1 MSGKSILVPL
11 ITPLNEQEQVCETSL
26 KRLLNSLA
34 PHVDGYIPC
43 LTSGEGWRLSR
54 QQWLQMLEMTLRHA
68 GDKLV
73 IAGIERSSTQ
83 EVLDFARLAQEAGAQ
98 AVMFTSPFTPGISQ
112 QAIIDH
118 YQAIH
123 DATQLDIFMYNE
135 AALSGNEKSFATLNA
150 IARLPRVIGLKDS
163 PSISR
168 SQDQVDAIRQQ
179 GVDYFI
185 GWETQLAGE
194 LESDGNVVSLANLEP
209 LLCRQATVRQQP
221 ALSHEIAT
229 LNERYLLSAPDWY
242 AQVKRELKARG
253 VINSD
258 RVLTEEAA

>member
-1 MSGKSILVPL
+1 MSGKTILVPL
-11 ITPLNEQEQVCETSL
+11 VTPLNEQEQVCEASL
-26 KRLLNSLA
+26 ERLLSSLA

-54 QQWLQMLEMTLRHA
+54 RQWLQMLQLTLKHA
-68 GDKLV
+68 GDKVV

-83 EVLDFARLAQEAGAQ
+83 EVLDLALMAQDTGAQ

-118 YQAIH
+118 YQTVH
-123 DATQLDIFMYNE
+123 DATHLDIFMYNE
-135 AALSGNEKSFATLNA
+135 AGLSGNEKSFATLKV
-150 IARLPRVIGLKDS
+150 IAQLPRVIGLKDS
-163 PSISR
+163 PSVPR

-185 GWETQLAGE
+185 GWEMQLAGE

-229 LNERYLLSAPDWY
+229 LNERYLLNASDWY
-242 AQVKRELKARG
+242 AQVKRELKTRG
-253 VINSD
+253 VIDSD